1 MNVIF
6 NYKGRKIEIQCTID
20 EKMEVIL
27 NKFKIKMNE
36 YNANYFI
43 YNGNYINKEKQLGEI
58 INNEDK
64 KLNQMN
70 IIVYDLDEIKIKD
83 LKGIICPECN
93 ENVIININD
102 YKLEMK
108 CINNHINTILLK
120 DYINIIDISKIKCIK
135 CNKNK
140 NYTNNN
146 EFFICLK
153 CNINL
158 CSLCQSFHDK
168 NHIIINYDDKN
179 YICNK
184 HNENYNKYCCNKNI
198 CKECDNEHINHK
210 GIYYKDILPDLN
222 DDIKLYIKKLKDEIN
237 NIKKNLNNIMYN
249 IIDNIDIYYKIYNN
263 IINNYKNNKKN
274 YEIIQNI
281 NEFINFNKIIKKDI
295 EKIIN
300 DKDINIQFKRIM
312 NIYYKINNFKKG
324 EFEIKERDGEIAIM
338 NSNEYNNY
346 IIGEFEV
353 KENNKRIKIINSY
366 EQFLRE
372 TKEQMRNE
380 YKNEEEI
387 KENIE
392 IIINGKKIPFTY
404 FYKFKEK
411 GKYKIKYIFKKKL
424 TNICCMFYGCSFLIN
439 IDLSNFKSQNIN
451 FMGGVFMKCSS
462 LNNINLNNFNTQNA
476 LEMWSMFRECSSLK
490 NLDLSNFNIQN
501 VNNMGCMFDG
511 CSNLKFLN
519 LSNFNT
525 QNITKMGCIFN
536 GCSFLRKNNVISN
549 DYKILNLLR

>member
-1 MNVIF
+1 MMNAIF
-6 NYKGRKIEIQCTID
+6 NYKDKKITIQCKID
-20 EKMEVIL
+20 EKMEEVL
-27 NKFKIKMNE
+27 NKFKIKTDE
-36 YNANYFI
+36 YNSYYI
-43 YNGNYINKEKQLGEI
+43 YNGNIINKEKKLGEI

-70 IIVYDLDEIKIKD
+70 IIVYDIYEIKLKD
-83 LKGIICPECN
+83 LKEIICPECN
-93 ENVIININD
+93 ENAIINIKD

-120 DYINIIDISKIKCIK
+120 DYNKIIDISKIKCIK

-140 NYTNNN
+140 DDTNNN
-146 EFFICLK
+146 EFYICLK

-158 CSLCQSFHDK
+158 CSSCQSIHDK
-168 NHIIINYDDKN
+168 NHAIINYDDKS

-184 HNENYNKYCCNKNI
+184 HNENYIKYCCNKNI
-198 CKECDNEHINHK
+198 CMKCENEHINHK
-210 GIYYKDILPDLN
+210 GIYYKDIFLDLN
-222 DDIKLYIKKLKDEIN
+222 DDIKLYINKLKNEIN
-237 NIKKNLNNIMYN
+237 NIKNNLNNILYN
-249 IIDNIDIYYKIYNN
+249 IIHNIGIYYKIYQNL
-263 IINNYKNNKKN
+263 INNYKKNKKN

-281 NEFINFNKIIKKDI
+281 HEFINYNNIIKNDI

-300 DKDINIQFKRIM
+300 DKDINIQFMNIM
-312 NIYYKINNFKKG
+312 NIYNKINNYKKV

-346 IIGEFEV
+346 IIGEFEI

-372 TKEQMRNE
+372 TKEQIRNE

-411 GKYKIKYIFKKKL
+411 GKHKIIYIFKKNL

-439 IDLSNFKSQNIN
+439 VDLSNFKSQNIT
-451 FMGGVFMKCSS
+451 FMGGMFMKCSS
-462 LNNINLNNFNTQNA
+462 LININLNNFNTQNT

-490 NLDLSNFNIQN
+490 DLNLSSFNIQN

-511 CSNLKFLN
+511 CSNLKFLD

-525 QNITKMGCIFN
+525 QNVTKMACMFN
-536 GCSFLRKNNVISN
+536 RCTFLRKNNVISK